1 VKTNPRGLHQSQSE
15 SAGLS
20 HTDPLFM
27 DPPQRQRCVALVCDS
42 LLVGARSLLP
52 QGELDAS
59 PSARG

>member
-1 VKTNPRGLHQSQSE
+1 
-15 SAGLS
+15 
-20 HTDPLFM
+20 M